1 VQVLKPLK
9 LLVVVF
15 VMSPYKFH
23 VIDYHNDKS
32 VTIQNVKTL

>member
-1 VQVLKPLK
+1 VHVLPLK

-23 VIDYHNDKS
+23 VIGYHNERS
-32 VTIQNVKTL
+32 VTLQNVA